1 MKAETRVMRLQAKEH
16 QTSPI
21 NCQKL
26 ESSWE
31 QSLPRG
37 PSEGGSLA
45 DSILA
50 PRAGKQ
56 WISAV
61 YLELLSGISMMGSCH
76 VMSSNMGS
84 CHLRT
89 HHLSAPS
96 ASQGASSQKSQL
108 LSLGLS
114 YLVSGFGQEVVSLP
128 WVTLNKTHH
137 CKIVC
142 RGKVCLLAW

>member
-1 MKAETRVMRLQAKEH
+1 MDIGWTVALFAIDCFRGSENLSSRCLSALKSWKKPKAT
-16 QTSPI
+16 
-21 NCQKL
+21 
-26 ESSWE
+26 
-31 QSLPRG
+31 LPVFC
-37 PSEGGSLA
+37 L
-45 DSILA
+45 
-50 PRAGKQ
+50 
-56 WISAV
+56 